1 MRSMTGYGKGT
12 ASSAGLTV
20 TAEIK
25 TVNHKF
31 FDWNMKMPKG
41 FLFVEDDAKKAVAG
55 AVSRGHVDL
64 YLTVE
69 KQTAEAGEY
78 RADAALARMYVD
90 SARQLSETLGVPFDI
105 TASSLMKNP
114 DIVTL
119 SETEIDDETV
129 RKVTLEAVSEA
140 VSALVA
146 MREREGAAL
155 AADLSEKLASIEASL
170 EEEDADDLCILRP
183 EVAQG
188 AYVVFL
194 VDDEHG
200 DGADDVEAGYQE
212 DEGEEEVGD
221 ELLHF
226 HDAEHVFL
234 LFVAVLHGE
243 VFAQQGFDVAPCL
256 ADVGALFQ
264 LQFDGRH
271 PSLLPEEVAGEAQG
285 GEDVVGI
292 VFGLLHG
299 EDHAGGI

>member
-1 MRSMTGYGKGT
+1 MRSMTGYGKGA

-55 AVSRGHVDL
+55 AVARGHVDL

-78 RADAALARMYVD
+78 RTDAALARMYVD

-140 VSALVA
+140 VSALVS

-170 EEEDADDLCILRP
+170 EVVKKEAPRAVAEYRRKLRARIDEALGQLP
-183 EVAQG
+183 FDEARLATEVALFADKCAIDEEISRLGAHIAAMRALIASQG
-188 AYVVFL
+188 QVGRKLDFL
-194 VDDEHG
+194 V
-200 DGADDVEAGYQE
+200 QE
-212 DEGEEEVGD
+212 MNRETNTIGSKANDLAITERVLAMKNDIEKIREQAQN
-221 ELLHF
+221 
-226 HDAEHVFL
+226 AE
-234 LFVAVLHGE
+234 
-243 VFAQQGFDVAPCL
+243 
-256 ADVGALFQ
+256 
-264 LQFDGRH
+264 
-271 PSLLPEEVAGEAQG
+271 
-285 GEDVVGI
+285 
-292 VFGLLHG
+292 
-299 EDHAGGI
+299 

>member
-78 RADAALARMYVD
+78 RTDAALARMYVD

-170 EEEDADDLCILRP
+170 EEVKKEAPRAVAEYRRKLRARIDEALGQLP
-183 EVAQG
+183 LDEARLATEVALFADKCAIDEEISRLGAHIAAMRALISSQG
-188 AYVVFL
+188 QVGRKLDFL
-194 VDDEHG
+194 V
-200 DGADDVEAGYQE
+200 QE
-212 DEGEEEVGD
+212 MNRETNTIGSKANDLAITERVLAMKNDIEKIREQAQN
-221 ELLHF
+221 
-226 HDAEHVFL
+226 AE
-234 LFVAVLHGE
+234 
-243 VFAQQGFDVAPCL
+243 
-256 ADVGALFQ
+256 
-264 LQFDGRH
+264 
-271 PSLLPEEVAGEAQG
+271 
-285 GEDVVGI
+285 
-292 VFGLLHG
+292 
-299 EDHAGGI
+299 

>member
-1 MRSMTGYGKGT
+1 MRSMTGYGKGA

-41 FLFVEDDAKKAVAG
+41 FLFVEDDAKKTVAG

-78 RADAALARMYVD
+78 RTDAALARMYVD

-170 EEEDADDLCILRP
+170 EEVKKEAPRAVAEYRRKLRARIDEALGQLP
-183 EVAQG
+183 LDEARLATEVALFADKCAIDEEISRLGAHIAAMRALIASQG
-188 AYVVFL
+188 QVGRKLDFL
-194 VDDEHG
+194 V
-200 DGADDVEAGYQE
+200 QE
-212 DEGEEEVGD
+212 MNRETNTIGSKANDLAITERVLAMKNDIEKIREQAQN
-221 ELLHF
+221 
-226 HDAEHVFL
+226 AE
-234 LFVAVLHGE
+234 
-243 VFAQQGFDVAPCL
+243 
-256 ADVGALFQ
+256 
-264 LQFDGRH
+264 
-271 PSLLPEEVAGEAQG
+271 
-285 GEDVVGI
+285 
-292 VFGLLHG
+292 
-299 EDHAGGI
+299 

>member
-1 MRSMTGYGKGT
+1 MRSMTGYGKGA

-78 RADAALARMYVD
+78 RTDAALARMYVD

-140 VSALVA
+140 VSALVS

-170 EEEDADDLCILRP
+170 EEVKKEAPRAVAEYRRKLRARIDEALGQLP
-183 EVAQG
+183 LDEARLATEVALFADKCAIDEEISRLGAHIAAMRALIVSQG
-188 AYVVFL
+188 QVGRKLDFL
-194 VDDEHG
+194 V
-200 DGADDVEAGYQE
+200 QE
-212 DEGEEEVGD
+212 MNRETNTIGSKANDLAITERVLAMKNDIEKIREQAQN
-221 ELLHF
+221 
-226 HDAEHVFL
+226 AE
-234 LFVAVLHGE
+234 
-243 VFAQQGFDVAPCL
+243 
-256 ADVGALFQ
+256 
-264 LQFDGRH
+264 
-271 PSLLPEEVAGEAQG
+271 
-285 GEDVVGI
+285 
-292 VFGLLHG
+292 
-299 EDHAGGI
+299 

>member
-78 RADAALARMYVD
+78 RTDAALARMYVD
-90 SARQLSETLGVPFDI
+90 CARQLSETLGVPFDI

-170 EEEDADDLCILRP
+170 EEVKKEAPRAVAEYRRKLRARIDEALGQLP
-183 EVAQG
+183 LDEARLATEVALFADKCAIDEEISRLG
-188 AYVVFL
+188 AHIAAMRALISSHGQVGRKLDFL
-194 VDDEHG
+194 V
-200 DGADDVEAGYQE
+200 QE
-212 DEGEEEVGD
+212 MNRETNTIGSKANDLAITERVLAMKNDIEKIREQAQN
-221 ELLHF
+221 
-226 HDAEHVFL
+226 AE
-234 LFVAVLHGE
+234 
-243 VFAQQGFDVAPCL
+243 
-256 ADVGALFQ
+256 
-264 LQFDGRH
+264 
-271 PSLLPEEVAGEAQG
+271 
-285 GEDVVGI
+285 
-292 VFGLLHG
+292 
-299 EDHAGGI
+299 

>member
-41 FLFVEDDAKKAVAG
+41 FLFVEDDAKKTVAG

-170 EEEDADDLCILRP
+170 DEVKKEAPRAVAEYRRKLRARIDEALGQLP
-183 EVAQG
+183 LDEARLATEVALFADKCAIDEEISRLGAHIAAMRALITSQG
-188 AYVVFL
+188 QVGRKLDFL
-194 VDDEHG
+194 V
-200 DGADDVEAGYQE
+200 QE
-212 DEGEEEVGD
+212 MNRETNTIGSKANDLAITERVLAMKNDIEKIREQAQN
-221 ELLHF
+221 
-226 HDAEHVFL
+226 AE
-234 LFVAVLHGE
+234 
-243 VFAQQGFDVAPCL
+243 
-256 ADVGALFQ
+256 
-264 LQFDGRH
+264 
-271 PSLLPEEVAGEAQG
+271 
-285 GEDVVGI
+285 
-292 VFGLLHG
+292 
-299 EDHAGGI
+299 

>member
-1 MRSMTGYGKGT
+1 MRSMTGYGKGA

-78 RADAALARMYVD
+78 RTDAALARMYVD

-170 EEEDADDLCILRP
+170 EEVKKEAPRAVAEYRRKLRVRIDEALGQLP
-183 EVAQG
+183 LDEARLATEVALFADKCAIDEEISRLG
-188 AYVVFL
+188 AHIAAMRALISSHGQVGRKLDFL
-194 VDDEHG
+194 V
-200 DGADDVEAGYQE
+200 QE
-212 DEGEEEVGD
+212 MNRETNTIGSKANDLAITERVLAMKNDIEKIREQAQN
-221 ELLHF
+221 
-226 HDAEHVFL
+226 AE
-234 LFVAVLHGE
+234 
-243 VFAQQGFDVAPCL
+243 
-256 ADVGALFQ
+256 
-264 LQFDGRH
+264 
-271 PSLLPEEVAGEAQG
+271 
-285 GEDVVGI
+285 
-292 VFGLLHG
+292 
-299 EDHAGGI
+299 

>member
-1 MRSMTGYGKGT
+1 MRSMTGYGKGA

-170 EEEDADDLCILRP
+170 EEVKKAAPRAVTEYRRKLRARIDEALGQLP
-183 EVAQG
+183 LDEARLATEVALFADKCAIDEEISRLGAHIAAMRALIASQG
-188 AYVVFL
+188 QVGRKLDFL
-194 VDDEHG
+194 V
-200 DGADDVEAGYQE
+200 QE
-212 DEGEEEVGD
+212 MNRETNTIGSKANDLAITERVLAMKNDIEKIREQAQN
-221 ELLHF
+221 
-226 HDAEHVFL
+226 AE
-234 LFVAVLHGE
+234 
-243 VFAQQGFDVAPCL
+243 
-256 ADVGALFQ
+256 
-264 LQFDGRH
+264 
-271 PSLLPEEVAGEAQG
+271 
-285 GEDVVGI
+285 
-292 VFGLLHG
+292 
-299 EDHAGGI
+299 

>member
-1 MRSMTGYGKGT
+1 MRSMTGYGKGA

-78 RADAALARMYVD
+78 RTDAALARMYVD

-140 VSALVA
+140 VSALVS

-170 EEEDADDLCILRP
+170 EEVKKEAPRAVAEYRRKLRARIDEALGQLP
-183 EVAQG
+183 LDEARLATEVALFADKCAIDEEISRLGAHIAAMRALIASQG
-188 AYVVFL
+188 QVGRKLDFL
-194 VDDEHG
+194 V
-200 DGADDVEAGYQE
+200 QE
-212 DEGEEEVGD
+212 MNRETNTIGSKANDLAITERVLAMKNDIEKIREQAQN
-221 ELLHF
+221 
-226 HDAEHVFL
+226 AE
-234 LFVAVLHGE
+234 
-243 VFAQQGFDVAPCL
+243 
-256 ADVGALFQ
+256 
-264 LQFDGRH
+264 
-271 PSLLPEEVAGEAQG
+271 
-285 GEDVVGI
+285 
-292 VFGLLHG
+292 
-299 EDHAGGI
+299 

>member
-129 RKVTLEAVSEA
+129 RKVTLEAVLEA

-170 EEEDADDLCILRP
+170 EEVKKEAPRAVAEYRRKLRARIDEALGQLP
-183 EVAQG
+183 LDEARLATEVALFADKCAIDEEISRLGAHIAAMRALIASQG
-188 AYVVFL
+188 QVGRKLDFL
-194 VDDEHG
+194 V
-200 DGADDVEAGYQE
+200 QE
-212 DEGEEEVGD
+212 MNRETNTIGSKANDLAITERVLAMKNDIEKIREQAQN
-221 ELLHF
+221 
-226 HDAEHVFL
+226 AE
-234 LFVAVLHGE
+234 
-243 VFAQQGFDVAPCL
+243 
-256 ADVGALFQ
+256 
-264 LQFDGRH
+264 
-271 PSLLPEEVAGEAQG
+271 
-285 GEDVVGI
+285 
-292 VFGLLHG
+292 
-299 EDHAGGI
+299 

>member
-155 AADLSEKLASIEASL
+155 AADLSEKLASIESSL
-170 EEEDADDLCILRP
+170 EEVKKEAPRAVAEYRRKLRARIDEALGQLP
-183 EVAQG
+183 LDEARLATEVALFADKCAIDEEISRLGAHIAAMRALIATQG
-188 AYVVFL
+188 QVGRKLDFL
-194 VDDEHG
+194 V
-200 DGADDVEAGYQE
+200 QE
-212 DEGEEEVGD
+212 MNRETNTIGSKANDLAITERVLAMKNDIEKIREQAQN
-221 ELLHF
+221 
-226 HDAEHVFL
+226 AE
-234 LFVAVLHGE
+234 
-243 VFAQQGFDVAPCL
+243 
-256 ADVGALFQ
+256 
-264 LQFDGRH
+264 
-271 PSLLPEEVAGEAQG
+271 
-285 GEDVVGI
+285 
-292 VFGLLHG
+292 
-299 EDHAGGI
+299 

>member
-78 RADAALARMYVD
+78 RTDAALARMYVD

-170 EEEDADDLCILRP
+170 EEVKKEAPRAVAEYRRKLRARIDEALGQLP
-183 EVAQG
+183 LDEARLATEVALFADKCAIDEEISRLGAHIAAMRALIATQG
-188 AYVVFL
+188 QVGRKLDFL
-194 VDDEHG
+194 V
-200 DGADDVEAGYQE
+200 QE
-212 DEGEEEVGD
+212 MNRETNTIGSKANDLAITERVLAMKNDIEKIREQAQN
-221 ELLHF
+221 
-226 HDAEHVFL
+226 AE
-234 LFVAVLHGE
+234 
-243 VFAQQGFDVAPCL
+243 
-256 ADVGALFQ
+256 
-264 LQFDGRH
+264 
-271 PSLLPEEVAGEAQG
+271 
-285 GEDVVGI
+285 
-292 VFGLLHG
+292 
-299 EDHAGGI
+299 